1 MKTKHMI
8 GMSLFAIASA
18 MLSGCATSPVGE
30 CATDCAEPVGEC
42 LEPVSAC
49 PTTTRIREIPAI
61 RERVQYQ
68 TVAPSCY

>member
-8 GMSLFAIASA
+8 AMSLFAVASA

-30 CATDCAEPVGEC
+30 YGCAEPVGEC
-42 LEPVSAC
+42 LEPVSSC
-49 PTTTRIREIPAI
+49 PTTTTRIREIPAV
-61 RERVQYQ
+61 RERVEYQ